1 MLIYTSP
8 LAVRFI
14 VVNEVFN
21 IHLITNNVK
30 LNFTMYKD
38 LNYSYSR
45 RRVVVPV
52 QLY

>member
-1 MLIYTSP
+1 MLIYTLP
-8 LAVRFI
+8 LAVCFI

-30 LNFTMYKD
+30 LNFTMD
-38 LNYSYSR
+38 LNYIYSS